1 MSTKIFNFKSS
12 IDFTDTTKIADG
24 SLILQSDPGND
35 FDEDFENDT
44 GFVYDSN
51 KSEFSGGQNQQKDMR
66 PANATFYASY
76 TSDINGNWG
85 NGTLTGSA
93 VGGAAVVSERLDLAH
108 NDIRYVDYDAD
119 LNANST
125 QIGCIRKKAL
135 TPAYS
140 GSPSSNVVFFVVN
153 KQNGSLWNL
162 IQLWHKTD
170 GNIALSIYNST
181 GAAIYEGVLGIWSP
195 VADTP
200 YEIELNWDLT
210 AGATR
215 VFIDGTQ
222 FGATVTATGTRDSD
236 INLFRIGGGYAGFN
250 NSNFYIEDVLV
261 FSTVQHTSNYTP
273 TDWSEIYETI
283 YIETEVV
290 LPEMEYTG
298 PGTLVEATNFV
309 TFFGGF
315 PRLTLEI
322 GRSGNE
328 LYWDGAQWAVSNET
342 YAQAT
347 DPATFA
353 TNVSELPVNGEIY
366 GQFKIYYTNSDT
378 QASFNNLL
386 ITLTSQIYPIDDPY
400 IISNIELNT
409 QGIENIV
416 EVVSKSGNDDVSRV
430 CIINDSPYYFDG
442 SNWVTSD
449 YSYAQSNSAAEI
461 LSNLVSL
468 NAIIDTGASFNMAYI
483 LHSDD
488 GTTTPTIT
496 TDTVTY
502 DFWAGPVTEPFQ
514 CLVYGYCYDENNDP
528 IEDVEIT
535 ITLNQEKILYNNE
548 VTLFNLPGIEVTT
561 DANGYWEAELI
572 DTANMESGDIEAA
585 KWQFTFVYEYDSTST
600 SRAFTKSVPAE
611 TTKNFADLPD

>member
-44 GFVYDSN
+44 GFIYDSD

-76 TSDINGNWG
+76 TSDINGTWG
-85 NGTLTGSA
+85 SGTLTGTA
-93 VGGAAVVSERLDLAH
+93 IGGASVSAGQLDLAH
-108 NDIRYVDYDAD
+108 NDVRYVDYDAD
-119 LNANST
+119 LNADSQQT
-125 QIGCIRKKAL
+125 GCIRFKV
-135 TPAYS
+135 TPNYVTWPAT
-140 GSPSSNVVFFVVN
+140 GMAFFVIGR
-153 KQNGSLWNL
+153 QNGSLWNL
-162 IQLWHKTD
+162 IQLQHKSN
-170 GNIALSIYNST
+170 GQLSLALYDQTGGVIYDSD
-181 GAAIYEGVLGIWSP
+181 LGTWSP
-195 VADTP
+195 TQGVE
-200 YEIELNWDLT
+200 YEIEFNWDLT
-210 AGATR
+210 TGASR
-215 VFIDGTQ
+215 LFIDGTQ
-222 FGATVTATGTRDSD
+222 HGSTVTDTGTRDSN
-236 INLFRIGGGYAGFN
+236 IGLFRIGSSYNAGYS
-250 NSNFYIEDVLV
+250 SNFYIDNFLI
-261 FSTVQHTSNYTP
+261 FSSVQHTSNYTP
-273 TDWSEIYETI
+273 DWSEIYETI

-309 TFFGGF
+309 TSFGGS

-353 TNVSELPVNGEIY
+353 TNVSELPVNEEIY

-430 CIINDSPYYFDG
+430 CIIDDSPYYFDG

-468 NAIIDTGASFNMAYI
+468 NAIIDDGATFDMAYI

-514 CLVYGYCYDENNDP
+514 CLVYGYCYNENNDP